1 MKKKSN
7 VRQVIRQ
14 IVREEVAMA
23 IKEGITEIKQ
33 PSPQI
38 AKKAT
43 KTKRKITE
51 KKNFSNNSIINDIL
65 NETAQTPSEWDTM
78 GGGTFDSSRM
88 NEVMAK
94 QYQGQGQE
102 PGAQIAASMGVDP
115 NNTPDF
121 LKKDYSKLL
130 KAMDIKA
137 KEKRPI

>member
-23 IKEGITEIKQ
+23 IKEVITELRQPMQSIPQPKQ
-33 PSPQI
+33 RVNEQSL
-38 AKKAT
+38 
-43 KTKRKITE
+43 
-51 KKNFSNNSIINDIL
+51 FSTNSVINEVL
-65 NETAQTPSEWDTM
+65 NETAEAKAEWESL
-78 GGGTFDSSRM
+78 GGGTFDSSKM
-88 NEVMAK
+88 GEVMAK

-130 KAMDIKA
+130 KKVDEKA
-137 KEKRPI
+137 KQTRG